1 MDTGVVAD
9 RSPLLVVDAPS
20 LLFRAYYALPDS
32 IKDGKGQSVNA
43 LLGSVNIMLNE
54 IAAHDPRAVV
64 MAFGQ
69 DAADYRVDLFPDY
82 HADRREL
89 EADANIERQFELAPD
104 LYTAFGWEPVSF
116 PGLEADDVLGSYA
129 HAERE
134 AGGRTLILTGDRDMF
149 QCVGPECTVLYLTTG
164 KRGAVPVDERE
175 VRRRYGVPP
184 ALVPDFIALRGDPSD
199 GIPGAPGIGEKTA
212 ADLLQRHGSLEGAI
226 AKPTGER
233 PRVAAALRNGAD
245 ELRAFREIATLRRVP
260 VDPPPDRPTDFEAGA
275 EAARAFG
282 MNRLAERVGGGEEGA
297 GAASTRRRARR

>member
-1 MDTGVVAD
+1 M
-9 RSPLLVVDAPS
+9 VDAPS

-32 IKDGKGQSVNA
+32 IKDDKGHPVNA

-54 IAAHDPRAVV
+54 IAAHSPRAVV

-69 DAADYRVDLFPDY
+69 DAADYRVELYPDY

-89 EADANIERQFELAPD
+89 EADENIDRQFDLAPD
-104 LYTAFGWEPVSF
+104 LYAAFGWESVSF

-149 QCVGPECTVLYLTTG
+149 QCVGPDCTVLYLTTG
-164 KRGAVPVDERE
+164 SKGGAVPVDEQE

-199 GIPGAPGIGEKTA
+199 GIPGAPGVGEKTA

-226 AKPTGER
+226 AKPTAER
-233 PRVAAALRNGAD
+233 PRVAAALRDRAD
-245 ELRAFREIATLRRVP
+245 ELRAYKEIATLRRVEVKP
-260 VDPPPDRPTDFEAGA
+260 RRDRATDFAGGA
-275 EAARAFG
+275 EAARGFG
-282 MNRLAERVGGGEEGA
+282 MNRLAERLAGGGG
-297 GAASTRRRARR
+297 GGRRGR

>member
-1 MDTGVVAD
+1 VPRA
-9 RSPLLVVDAPS
+9 RKPLLVVDAPS

-32 IKDGKGQSVNA
+32 IKDEQGRSVNA

-69 DAADYRVDLFPDY
+69 DAADYRVDLFPAY

-89 EADANIERQFELAPD
+89 EADENIDRQFDLAPE
-104 LYTAFGWEPVSF
+104 LFAAFGWESVSF

-149 QCVGPECTVLYLTTG
+149 QCVGPDCTVLYLTTG
-164 KRGAVPVDERE
+164 SKGGAVRVDERE
-175 VRRRYGVPP
+175 VKRRYGVPP

-199 GIPGAPGIGEKTA
+199 GIPGAPGVGEKTA

-226 AKPTGER
+226 AKPTAER
-233 PRVAAALRNGAD
+233 PRVAAALRDGAD
-245 ELRAFREIATLRRVP
+245 ELRAFREIATLRRVD
-260 VDPPPDRPTDFEAGA
+260 VEPPPDRPTDFAAGA
-275 EAARAFG
+275 AAARALG
-282 MNRLAERVGGGEEGA
+282 MKRLAERLEG
-297 GAASTRRRARR
+297 RP